1 MAGSMRFNLKNCRDC
16 AFAKRCPEYMET
28 DCCLFG
34 PWLSELVHC
43 GCEIT
48 DPEAVKPA
56 IITII
61 RRYDDGKL

>member
-1 MAGSMRFNLKNCRDC
+1 MVGSMRFNLKNCRNC
-16 AFAKRCPEYMET
+16 EFAKQCPEYMEKG
-28 DCCLFG
+28 CCLFA
-34 PWLSELVHC
+34 PWLSELVHY
-43 GCEIT
+43 GCVIP